1 MEALIFDM
9 DGVAVD
15 SVGHW
20 ATVRGRIIA
29 EELGVPDVDVSEL
42 IGLNARD
49 EYDYLARDHELARPQ
64 DEYVDLLDA
73 HVEEIYEDRAV
84 LLAGFEEVLRVATA
98 NELQLGLVSASDRRR
113 VEMVLER
120 FELGNEF
127 DIVVA
132 GDDLSGPSK
141 PDPAI
146 YEHATSLLDV
156 AGDQCVAVEDS
167 EHGVAAAKGAGIY
180 CIGYAHHPGQPL
192 EAADETF
199 EAPDALIDRLLE
211 CCQYQAT

>member
-9 DGVAVD
+9 DGVVVD

-20 ATVRGRIIA
+20 AAVRERIIA
-29 EELGVPDVDVSEL
+29 DELGVPDVDISDL

-49 EYDYLARDHELARPQ
+49 EYDYLAKDHELARPQ

-73 HVEEIYEDRAV
+73 YVEEIYEERTV
-84 LLAGFEEVLRVATA
+84 LLAGFEDVLRKATA
-98 NELQLGLVSASDRRR
+98 NEIQLGLVSASDRRR

-120 FELGNEF
+120 FELYEF

-156 AGDQCVAVEDS
+156 AGNQCVAVEDS
-167 EHGVAAAKGAGIY
+167 EHGVAAAKGAGMY
-180 CIGYAHHPGQPL
+180 CIGYAHHPDQPL
-192 EAADETF
+192 AAADETF
-199 EAPDALIDRLLE
+199 EAPEALISRLLE
-211 CCQYQAT
+211 CCQNRAT